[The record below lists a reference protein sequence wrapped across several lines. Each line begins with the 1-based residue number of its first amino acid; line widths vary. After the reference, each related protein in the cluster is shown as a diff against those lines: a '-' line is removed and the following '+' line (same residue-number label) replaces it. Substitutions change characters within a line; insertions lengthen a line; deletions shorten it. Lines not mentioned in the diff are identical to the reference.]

1 MGGNILYFSDWFQCT
16 FKTAKSATNSYACTC
31 SPISS
36 GLVNSNCG
44 ANPPSSIYPTM
55 SFEPVSLSPTFITI
69 ITILILI
76 NIRGDRCDIVVDVDM
91 FGLGKEADSAVENMV
106 FILGGETQCV
116 MRQANKTRTFFF
128 TTCIVYFD
136 DLETPHLT

>member
-1 MGGNILYFSDWFQCT
+1 
-16 FKTAKSATNSYACTC
+16 
-31 SPISS
+31 
-36 GLVNSNCG
+36 
-44 ANPPSSIYPTM
+44 M

-76 NIRGDRCDIVVDVDM
+76 NIRGHRCDIVVDVDM

-106 FILGGETQCV
+106 FILGGETQYV

-128 TTCIVYFD
+128 ITCIVYFD